1 MSSSV
6 HISAITLLAPLP
18 KERPALRIWPFTGM
32 IVLLVVEM
40 ASHGFRKQPLG
51 RSCYLL
57 PGIGVSQKG
66 QTTVKIVRRRMTTR
80 WRAGVNADA
89 VLSYIILVSNYCWK
103 VGGMFDSACAAY
115 NQWTRYFTEWIF
127 ENLMAYTARKACLA
141 YKQNSMNRLG
151 WLIA

>member
-1 MSSSV
+1 VSTARREPSNMSIAIISLQLCFQGLRLGGIDFYHYQTVIYLAWMSSSV
-6 HISAITLLAPLP
+6 HLSAITLLAPLL

-57 PGIGVSQKG
+57 LGIGVSQKG
-66 QTTVKIVRRRMTTR
+66 QTTVKIVRWRMTTR

-89 VLSYIILVSNYCWK
+89 VLSYIILVSSYC
-103 VGGMFDSACAAY
+103 
-115 NQWTRYFTEWIF
+115 
-127 ENLMAYTARKACLA
+127 
-141 YKQNSMNRLG
+141 
-151 WLIA
+151 